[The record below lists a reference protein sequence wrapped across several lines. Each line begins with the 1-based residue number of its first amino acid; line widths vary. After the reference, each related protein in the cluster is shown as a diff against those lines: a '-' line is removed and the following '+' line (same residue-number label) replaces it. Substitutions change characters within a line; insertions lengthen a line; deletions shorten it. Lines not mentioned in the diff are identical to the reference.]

1 MILKKSIQVN
11 DRFDI
16 YRADITIHLAFV
28 SYKNGGQTKE
38 DVIKEIKNGLITD
51 SIKITSIEKGLFTN
65 KYNCSTVLH
74 DRLKFNSKR
83 ALLKFICLHE
93 NKNDYEQFLIRSLD
107 KIKVKNDNKH

>member
-28 SYKNGGQTKE
+28 SYKYGGQTKE

-65 KYNCSTVLH
+65 KYNCLTVLH

-107 KIKVKNDNKH
+107 KIKVNNDNKH